1 MSFSLS
7 RYLQLLPKIFYIFAK
22 LVKLIFRQ
30 ILYSS
35 HKGQSKSMELE
46 KIRILAAKVE
56 VATMNRTTMPFLTL
70 ILAIVIVAASV
81 FGTFLLWPDM
91 PVQKS
96 VTTANLIAIS
106 E

>member
-1 MSFSLS
+1 
-7 RYLQLLPKIFYIFAK
+7 
-22 LVKLIFRQ
+22 
-30 ILYSS
+30 
-35 HKGQSKSMELE
+35 
-46 KIRILAAKVE
+46 
-56 VATMNRTTMPFLTL
+56 MNRTTMPFLTL

-81 FGTFLLWPDM
+81 FGTFLLWPDT